1 MSLFLYFKGNNMKLE
16 NIYLG
21 GISIVTNKYI
31 DEVCSDTV
39 RDIKLYKIA
48 LLFKIKGGKNSIYED
63 LETNEKYTSN
73 ENVEIGGKFR
83 DKKYELISFED
94 IVERKYM
101 SKKKVLQIYKL
112 SKNMDRIKKRIG

>member
-1 MSLFLYFKGNNMKLE
+1 MKLE

-63 LETNEKYTSN
+63 
-73 ENVEIGGKFR
+73 
-83 DKKYELISFED
+83 
-94 IVERKYM
+94 
-101 SKKKVLQIYKL
+101 
-112 SKNMDRIKKRIG
+112 

>member
-1 MSLFLYFKGNNMKLE
+1 MKLE

-112 SKNMDRIKKRIG
+112 SKNMDRIKKKIG